1 MRVIPA
7 VRLMRRGVVS
17 GASGAAGGLGGK
29 RGRWQ
34 CPRLAV
40 VWGGGMGR
48 GGDDAPSARQL
59 PACGA
64 DGRWARPRAGGEAVS
79 GAGGRFVTR
88 RHQASGGRRRDVE
101 SYFCLIGHHETYL
114 FKGCHTK
121 YFHTVSQYSFIM
133 VCVSFVVGSIQSFK
147 NQFRLLHKVNNLKEE
162 LQKLSL
168 CVTRKKYQN
177 IQERYKFCRY
187 NCSKT

>member
-1 MRVIPA
+1 MGPA
-7 VRLMRRGVVS
+7 ESRRRGCE
-17 GASGAAGGLGGK
+17 
-29 RGRWQ
+29 RGR
-34 CPRLAV
+34 RTGL
-40 VWGGGMGR
+40 
-48 GGDDAPSARQL
+48 
-59 PACGA
+59 
-64 DGRWARPRAGGEAVS
+64 
-79 GAGGRFVTR
+79 TR

-133 VCVSFVVGSIQSFK
+133 VCVSFVVASIQSFK

-187 NCSKT
+187 NCSKTWRGGYAFIYQPKFPAQQASALYGQLLLGPARKLANTAGLGQPFSHWHGAVTSRSQSM